1 MDDLTE
7 TLLKHRD
14 RLNEI
19 VSVLGRYGLA
29 AWASREGTIPG
40 VRAAKHVA
48 DAELENLSPGQR
60 LRGALTELG
69 ATGVKFGQMLSLR
82 PDLVGPDVA
91 RELEGLQA
99 SVPAD
104 PADVVRPL
112 VEHELGHPIAELF
125 ATFDGDAM
133 GSGSIAQVH
142 RATLDDGTTVA
153 VKVLHAG
160 VDRKVLADLDL
171 LQALARFIEPRDP
184 ELARYRP
191 TVLVD
196 EFQKMMHASINLSQ
210 ELANLQRFSA
220 NFADEPDVVIPTPF
234 PERSS
239 TRVVTMQL
247 IEGRPF
253 DRENIEAAGWD
264 VDQLVDRAANI
275 YLEMIFRDGVYH
287 ADPHPG
293 NFLLLDEHR
302 LGILDF
308 GDVGYLSGP
317 RKAQLEE
324 LVIAIGTRDVDH
336 LTDVVV
342 QMTSPPE
349 SVDVLQLR
357 GDIDVWLNTYFMAGV
372 AHLDMPAIVD
382 SGMALMQTHGLVL
395 PADLA
400 LLFRVMLR
408 LQGLG
413 RSVGTD
419 VRVTELLDPYLGR
432 ILADRFNPKRI
443 AAHAVRTARSW
454 EHLIDSLPDEVLA
467 TLERVRTGEL
477 GVDFRVRDVD
487 QGIDRLVD
495 GLLAAA
501 SILGAAQLISRKAPP
516 TIGGVSLPGLVSV
529 GIGAVTWQR
538 LAMKR
543 PTHETLLQRAREVS
557 EVARR

>member
-19 VSVLGRYGLA
+19 VTVLGRYGLA
-29 AWASREGTIPG
+29 AWASRDGTIPG
-40 VRAAKHVA
+40 VRAAKRMA
-48 DAELENLSPGQR
+48 DPALADLSPGQR
-60 LRGALTELG
+60 VRGALTELG

-82 PDLVGPDVA
+82 PDLVGPDIA
-91 RELEGLQA
+91 GELEGLQA
-99 SVPAD
+99 SVPPD
-104 PADVVRPL
+104 PPDVARSV
-112 VEHELGHPIAELF
+112 VEHELGHPITELF
-125 ATFDGDAM
+125 ATFEGEAI

-142 RATLDDGTTVA
+142 RASLADGTVVA
-153 VKVLHAG
+153 VKVVHAG

-171 LQALARFIEPRDP
+171 FQALARFLEPRDP

-210 ELANLQRFSA
+210 ELANLQRFNA

-234 PERSS
+234 AERSS
-239 TRVVTMQL
+239 TRVVTMSL
-247 IEGRPF
+247 LEGRPF
-253 DRENIEAAGWD
+253 DRANIEAAGWD
-264 VDQLVDRAANI
+264 VDQLVDRAATV
-275 YLEMIFRDGVYH
+275 YLEMVFRDGVYH

-293 NFLLLDEHR
+293 NFLLLDDHR

-317 RKAQLEE
+317 RKTQLEE

-336 LTDVVV
+336 LTDVVI
-342 QMTSPPE
+342 QMTNPPP
-349 SVDVLQLR
+349 SVDVVQLR
-357 GDIDVWLNTYFMAGV
+357 GDIDLWLTEYFMTDV

-382 SGMALMQTHGLVL
+382 SGMSLMHAHGLVL

-400 LLFRVMLR
+400 LLFRVLLR

-419 VRVTELLDPYLGR
+419 VRVTQLLDPYLGR
-432 ILADRFNPKRI
+432 IMADRFNPKRI

-454 EHLIDSLPDEVLA
+454 EHLIDSLPDQVLA

-501 SILGAAQLISRKAPP
+501 SILGAAELISRKAPP
-516 TIGGVSLPGLVSV
+516 TIGGFSLPGLVAV
-529 GIGAVTWQR
+529 GIGTVTWQR

-543 PTHETLLQRAREVS
+543 SSHQTLLQRARQVS
-557 EVARR
+557 DVARH